1 MRASHKPRFD
11 LLNCTEAR
19 HNVITV
25 VNNKQ
30 WYVNL
35 RSLSQQN
42 AGNCISLQEITLV
55 HGYLSC
61 SIKVLGIHNVYQI
74 SLSEFPKPQEVHKE
88 LFS

>member
-1 MRASHKPRFD
+1 MRAFQKPRFD
-11 LLNCTEAR
+11 LLNCREAS

-25 VNNKQ
+25 VKNKQ

-35 RSLSQQN
+35 RTLSQHK
-42 AGNCISLQEITLV
+42 AGKYISFQQITLV
-55 HGYLSC
+55 QDYLSC
-61 SIKVLGIHNVYQI
+61 IIKVLGIHNVYQI